1 MSSNINRDRSDNLMH
16 DIDGATKGKIL
27 SQALPYIK
35 RFNGKVVVVKLGGSA
50 LTNNSLSTSFADDVT
65 WLNSVGIKVLVIHGG
80 GPHIEKQ
87 LKKLGKKVSFFEG
100 IRVTDPETLD
110 IVEMVLAGNVN
121 KEIVE
126 LINKSGGFAVGLT
139 GQDGNILKAKKLEI
153 KETRNDYSNVD
164 LGLVGE
170 IENINVQLLISLL
183 NDNFI
188 LKCYLDKEMQKC
200 NCYWL
205 LNMNSSIDK
214 QEIKQ
219 FNKLNQDWWDEHGSF
234 SALHKIT
241 PCRINY
247 IIQVIKKN
255 IRNQEKY
262 RDYQICQN
270 LKILDIGCGGGI
282 LCEPLSRLGGKVT
295 GIDVSENAIL
305 SAKNHAQTMGLDIN
319 YKCII

>member
-1 MSSNINRDRSDNLMH
+1 MSSNINRDRSDNLMP
-16 DIDGATKGKIL
+16 DIDGAIKGKIL

-50 LTNNSLSTSFADDVT
+50 LTNNSLSVSFADDVT

-153 KETRNDYSNVD
+153 KETRNAYSNVD

-170 IENINVQLLISLL
+170 IENINVRLLISLL

-188 LKCYLDKEMQKC
+188 PVIAPIASGQSGETYNINADVVAGQLAQAIKAEKLILMTNTAGVLD
-200 NCYWL
+200 
-205 LNMNSSIDK
+205 NSGKLIPELDRASIDDLLK
-214 QEIKQ
+214 NNFISEGMIPKIK
-219 FNKLNQDWWDEHGSF
+219 
-234 SALHKIT
+234 SALKASESGVKTVH
-241 PCRINY
+241 
-247 IIQVIKKN
+247 IIDGRVEHSLLLEVLTDSGVGTM
-255 IRNQEKY
+255 IR
-262 RDYQICQN
+262 
-270 LKILDIGCGGGI
+270 
-282 LCEPLSRLGGKVT
+282 T
-295 GIDVSENAIL
+295 
-305 SAKNHAQTMGLDIN
+305 
-319 YKCII
+319 

>member
-1 MSSNINRDRSDNLMH
+1 MSSNINRDRSDNLMP
-16 DIDGATKGKIL
+16 DIDGAIKGKIL

-50 LTNNSLSTSFADDVT
+50 LTNNSLSVSFADDVT

-188 LKCYLDKEMQKC
+188 PVIAPIASGQSGETYNINADVVAGQLAQAIKAEKLILMTNTSGVLD
-200 NCYWL
+200 
-205 LNMNSSIDK
+205 NSGKLIPELDRASIDGLLK
-214 QEIKQ
+214 NKFISEGMIPKIK
-219 FNKLNQDWWDEHGSF
+219 
-234 SALHKIT
+234 SALKASESGVKTVH
-241 PCRINY
+241 
-247 IIQVIKKN
+247 IIDGRVEHSLLLEVLTDSGVGTM
-255 IRNQEKY
+255 IR
-262 RDYQICQN
+262 
-270 LKILDIGCGGGI
+270 
-282 LCEPLSRLGGKVT
+282 T
-295 GIDVSENAIL
+295 
-305 SAKNHAQTMGLDIN
+305 
-319 YKCII
+319 

>member
-1 MSSNINRDRSDNLMH
+1 MSSNINRDRSDNLMP
-16 DIDGATKGKIL
+16 DIDGAIKGKIL

-50 LTNNSLSTSFADDVT
+50 LTNNSLSVSFADDVT

-139 GQDGNILKAKKLEI
+139 GQDGNILKAKKLKI
-153 KETRNDYSNVD
+153 KETRNAYSNVD

-170 IENINVQLLISLL
+170 IEKINVQLLISLL

-188 LKCYLDKEMQKC
+188 PVIAPIASGQSGETYNINADVVAGQLAQAIKAEKLILMTNTSGVLDSSGKLIPE
-200 NCYWL
+200 L
-205 LNMNSSIDK
+205 DRASIDDLLK
-214 QEIKQ
+214 NNFISEGMIPKIK
-219 FNKLNQDWWDEHGSF
+219 
-234 SALHKIT
+234 SALKASESGVKTVH
-241 PCRINY
+241 
-247 IIQVIKKN
+247 IIDGRVEHSLLLEVLTDSGVGTM
-255 IRNQEKY
+255 IR
-262 RDYQICQN
+262 
-270 LKILDIGCGGGI
+270 
-282 LCEPLSRLGGKVT
+282 T
-295 GIDVSENAIL
+295 
-305 SAKNHAQTMGLDIN
+305 
-319 YKCII
+319 

>member
-1 MSSNINRDRSDNLMH
+1 MSSNINRDRSDNLMP
-16 DIDGATKGKIL
+16 DIDGAIKGKIL

-50 LTNNSLSTSFADDVT
+50 LTNNSLSVSFADDVT

-188 LKCYLDKEMQKC
+188 PVIAPIASGQSGETYNINADVVAGQLAQAIKAEKLILMTNTSGVLD
-200 NCYWL
+200 
-205 LNMNSSIDK
+205 NSGKLIPELDRASIDDLLK
-214 QEIKQ
+214 NNFISEGMIPKIK
-219 FNKLNQDWWDEHGSF
+219 
-234 SALHKIT
+234 SALKASESGVKTVH
-241 PCRINY
+241 
-247 IIQVIKKN
+247 IIDGRVEHSLLLEVLTDSGVGTM
-255 IRNQEKY
+255 IR
-262 RDYQICQN
+262 
-270 LKILDIGCGGGI
+270 
-282 LCEPLSRLGGKVT
+282 T
-295 GIDVSENAIL
+295 
-305 SAKNHAQTMGLDIN
+305 
-319 YKCII
+319 

>member
-1 MSSNINRDRSDNLMH
+1 MSSNINRDRSDNLMP

-50 LTNNSLSTSFADDVT
+50 LTNNSLSVSFADDVT

-153 KETRNDYSNVD
+153 KETRNAYSNVD

-170 IENINVQLLISLL
+170 IEKINVQLLISLL

-188 LKCYLDKEMQKC
+188 PVIAPIASGQSGETYNINADVVAGQLAQAIKAEKLILMTNTSGVLD
-200 NCYWL
+200 
-205 LNMNSSIDK
+205 NSGKLIPELDRASIDDLLK
-214 QEIKQ
+214 NNFISEGMIPKIK
-219 FNKLNQDWWDEHGSF
+219 
-234 SALHKIT
+234 SALKASESGVKTVH
-241 PCRINY
+241 
-247 IIQVIKKN
+247 IIDGRVEHSLLLEVLTDSGVGTM
-255 IRNQEKY
+255 IR
-262 RDYQICQN
+262 
-270 LKILDIGCGGGI
+270 
-282 LCEPLSRLGGKVT
+282 T
-295 GIDVSENAIL
+295 
-305 SAKNHAQTMGLDIN
+305 
-319 YKCII
+319 

>member
-1 MSSNINRDRSDNLMH
+1 MSSNINRDRSDNLMP
-16 DIDGATKGKIL
+16 DIDGAIKGKIL

-50 LTNNSLSTSFADDVT
+50 LTNNSLSVSFADDVT

-153 KETRNDYSNVD
+153 KETRNAYSNVD

-188 LKCYLDKEMQKC
+188 PVIAPIASGQSGETYNINADVVAGQLAQAIKAEKLILMTNTSGVLD
-200 NCYWL
+200 
-205 LNMNSSIDK
+205 NSGKLIPELDRASIDDLLK
-214 QEIKQ
+214 NNFISEGMIPKIK
-219 FNKLNQDWWDEHGSF
+219 
-234 SALHKIT
+234 SALKASESGVKTVH
-241 PCRINY
+241 
-247 IIQVIKKN
+247 IIDGRVEHSLLLEVLTDSGVGTM
-255 IRNQEKY
+255 IR
-262 RDYQICQN
+262 
-270 LKILDIGCGGGI
+270 
-282 LCEPLSRLGGKVT
+282 T
-295 GIDVSENAIL
+295 
-305 SAKNHAQTMGLDIN
+305 
-319 YKCII
+319 

>member
-50 LTNNSLSTSFADDVT
+50 LTNNFLSASFADDVT

-153 KETRNDYSNVD
+153 KETRNAYSNVD

-170 IENINVQLLISLL
+170 IEKINVQLLISLL

-188 LKCYLDKEMQKC
+188 PVIAPIASGQSGETYNINADVVAGQLAQAIKAEKLILMTNTSGVLD
-200 NCYWL
+200 
-205 LNMNSSIDK
+205 NSGKLIPELDRASIDGLLK
-214 QEIKQ
+214 NKFISEGMIPKIK
-219 FNKLNQDWWDEHGSF
+219 
-234 SALHKIT
+234 SALKASESGVKTVH
-241 PCRINY
+241 
-247 IIQVIKKN
+247 IIDGRVEHSLLLEVLTDSGVGTM
-255 IRNQEKY
+255 IR
-262 RDYQICQN
+262 
-270 LKILDIGCGGGI
+270 
-282 LCEPLSRLGGKVT
+282 T
-295 GIDVSENAIL
+295 
-305 SAKNHAQTMGLDIN
+305 
-319 YKCII
+319 

>member
-1 MSSNINRDRSDNLMH
+1 MSSNINRDRSDNLMP
-16 DIDGATKGKIL
+16 DIDGAIKGKIL

-50 LTNNSLSTSFADDVT
+50 LTNNSLSVSFADDVT

-153 KETRNDYSNVD
+153 KETRNAYSNVD

-170 IENINVQLLISLL
+170 IEKINVQLLISLL

-188 LKCYLDKEMQKC
+188 PVIAPIASGQSGETYNINADVVAGQLAQAIKAEKLILMTNTAGVLD
-200 NCYWL
+200 
-205 LNMNSSIDK
+205 NSGKLIPELDRASIDGLLK
-214 QEIKQ
+214 DKFISEGMIPKIK
-219 FNKLNQDWWDEHGSF
+219 
-234 SALHKIT
+234 SALKASESGVKTVH
-241 PCRINY
+241 
-247 IIQVIKKN
+247 IIDGRVEHSLLLEVLTDSGVGTM
-255 IRNQEKY
+255 IR
-262 RDYQICQN
+262 
-270 LKILDIGCGGGI
+270 
-282 LCEPLSRLGGKVT
+282 T
-295 GIDVSENAIL
+295 
-305 SAKNHAQTMGLDIN
+305 
-319 YKCII
+319 

>member
-1 MSSNINRDRSDNLMH
+1 MSSNINRDSSDNLMQ
-16 DIDGATKGKIL
+16 DIDRTTKGKIL

-50 LTNNSLSTSFADDVT
+50 LTNNSLSVSFADDVT

-87 LKKLGKKVSFFEG
+87 LKRLGKKVSFFEG

-153 KETRNDYSNVD
+153 KETKNDYSNVD

-170 IENINVQLLISLL
+170 IEKINVQLLISLL

-188 LKCYLDKEMQKC
+188 PVIAPIASGQSGETYNINADVVAGQLAQAIKAEKLILMTNTSGVLD
-200 NCYWL
+200 
-205 LNMNSSIDK
+205 NSGKLIPELDRASIDDLLK
-214 QEIKQ
+214 NNFISEGMIPKIK
-219 FNKLNQDWWDEHGSF
+219 
-234 SALHKIT
+234 SALKASESGVKTVH
-241 PCRINY
+241 
-247 IIQVIKKN
+247 IIDGRVEHSLLLEVLTDSGVGTM
-255 IRNQEKY
+255 IR
-262 RDYQICQN
+262 
-270 LKILDIGCGGGI
+270 
-282 LCEPLSRLGGKVT
+282 T
-295 GIDVSENAIL
+295 
-305 SAKNHAQTMGLDIN
+305 
-319 YKCII
+319 

>member
-1 MSSNINRDRSDNLMH
+1 MSSNINRDRSDNLMP
-16 DIDGATKGKIL
+16 DIDGAIKGKIL

-50 LTNNSLSTSFADDVT
+50 LTNNSLSASFADDVT

-188 LKCYLDKEMQKC
+188 PVIAPIASGQSGETYNINADVVAGQLAQAIKAEKLILMTNTSGVLD
-200 NCYWL
+200 
-205 LNMNSSIDK
+205 NSGKLIPELDRASIDGLLK
-214 QEIKQ
+214 NKFISEGMIPKIK
-219 FNKLNQDWWDEHGSF
+219 
-234 SALHKIT
+234 SALKASESGVKTVH
-241 PCRINY
+241 
-247 IIQVIKKN
+247 IIDGRVEHSLLLEVLTDSGVGTM
-255 IRNQEKY
+255 IR
-262 RDYQICQN
+262 
-270 LKILDIGCGGGI
+270 
-282 LCEPLSRLGGKVT
+282 T
-295 GIDVSENAIL
+295 
-305 SAKNHAQTMGLDIN
+305 
-319 YKCII
+319 

>member
-1 MSSNINRDRSDNLMH
+1 MSSNINRDRSDNLMQ
-16 DIDGATKGKIL
+16 DIDRTTKGKIL

-50 LTNNSLSTSFADDVT
+50 LTNNSLSVSFADDVT

-87 LKKLGKKVSFFEG
+87 LKRLGKKVSFFEG

-153 KETRNDYSNVD
+153 KETKNDYSNVD

-170 IENINVQLLISLL
+170 IEKINVQLLISLL

-188 LKCYLDKEMQKC
+188 PVIAPIASGQSGETYNINADVVAGQLAQAIKAEKLILMTNTAGVLD
-200 NCYWL
+200 
-205 LNMNSSIDK
+205 NSGKLIPELDRASIDDLLK
-214 QEIKQ
+214 NNFISEGMIPKIK
-219 FNKLNQDWWDEHGSF
+219 
-234 SALHKIT
+234 SALKASESGVKTVH
-241 PCRINY
+241 
-247 IIQVIKKN
+247 IIDGRVEHSLLLEVLTDSGVGTM
-255 IRNQEKY
+255 IR
-262 RDYQICQN
+262 
-270 LKILDIGCGGGI
+270 
-282 LCEPLSRLGGKVT
+282 T
-295 GIDVSENAIL
+295 
-305 SAKNHAQTMGLDIN
+305 
-319 YKCII
+319 

>member
-16 DIDGATKGKIL
+16 DIDRTTKGKIL

-50 LTNNSLSTSFADDVT
+50 LTNNSLSASFADDVT

-188 LKCYLDKEMQKC
+188 PVIAPIASGQSGETYNINADVVAGQLAQAIKAEKLILMTNTAGVLD
-200 NCYWL
+200 
-205 LNMNSSIDK
+205 NSGKLIPELDRASIDDLLK
-214 QEIKQ
+214 NKFISEGMIPKIK
-219 FNKLNQDWWDEHGSF
+219 
-234 SALHKIT
+234 SALKASESGVKTVH
-241 PCRINY
+241 
-247 IIQVIKKN
+247 IIDGRVEHSLLLEVLTDSGVGTM
-255 IRNQEKY
+255 IR
-262 RDYQICQN
+262 
-270 LKILDIGCGGGI
+270 
-282 LCEPLSRLGGKVT
+282 T
-295 GIDVSENAIL
+295 
-305 SAKNHAQTMGLDIN
+305 
-319 YKCII
+319 

>member
-16 DIDGATKGKIL
+16 DIDRTTKGKIL

-50 LTNNSLSTSFADDVT
+50 LTNNSLSVSFADDVT

-153 KETRNDYSNVD
+153 KETRNAYSNVD

-170 IENINVQLLISLL
+170 IEKINVQLLISLL

-188 LKCYLDKEMQKC
+188 PVIAPIASGQSGETYNINADVVAGQLAQAIKAEKLILMTNTAGVLD
-200 NCYWL
+200 
-205 LNMNSSIDK
+205 NSGKLIPELDRASIDDLLK
-214 QEIKQ
+214 NNFISEGMIPKIK
-219 FNKLNQDWWDEHGSF
+219 
-234 SALHKIT
+234 SALKASESGVKTVH
-241 PCRINY
+241 
-247 IIQVIKKN
+247 IIDGRVEHSLLLEVLTDSGVGTM
-255 IRNQEKY
+255 IR
-262 RDYQICQN
+262 
-270 LKILDIGCGGGI
+270 
-282 LCEPLSRLGGKVT
+282 T
-295 GIDVSENAIL
+295 
-305 SAKNHAQTMGLDIN
+305 
-319 YKCII
+319 

>member
-1 MSSNINRDRSDNLMH
+1 MSSNINRDRSDNLMP

-50 LTNNSLSTSFADDVT
+50 LTNNSLSASFADDVT

-153 KETRNDYSNVD
+153 KETRNAYSNVD

-170 IENINVQLLISLL
+170 IEKINVQLLISLL

-188 LKCYLDKEMQKC
+188 PVIAPIASGQSGETYNINADVVAGQLAQAIKAEKLILMTNTSGVLD
-200 NCYWL
+200 
-205 LNMNSSIDK
+205 NSGKLIPELDRASIDDLLENNFISEGMIPK
-214 QEIKQ
+214 IK
-219 FNKLNQDWWDEHGSF
+219 
-234 SALHKIT
+234 SALKASESGVKTVH
-241 PCRINY
+241 
-247 IIQVIKKN
+247 IIDGRVEHSLLLEVLTDSGVGTM
-255 IRNQEKY
+255 IR
-262 RDYQICQN
+262 
-270 LKILDIGCGGGI
+270 
-282 LCEPLSRLGGKVT
+282 T
-295 GIDVSENAIL
+295 
-305 SAKNHAQTMGLDIN
+305 
-319 YKCII
+319 

>member
-1 MSSNINRDRSDNLMH
+1 
-16 DIDGATKGKIL
+16 
-27 SQALPYIK
+27 
-35 RFNGKVVVVKLGGSA
+35 VVVVKLGGSA

-153 KETRNDYSNVD
+153 KETRNAYSNVD

-170 IENINVQLLISLL
+170 IEKINVQLLISLL

-188 LKCYLDKEMQKC
+188 PVIAPIASGQSGETYNINADVVAGQLAQAIKAEKLILMTNTSGVLD
-200 NCYWL
+200 
-205 LNMNSSIDK
+205 NSGKLIPELDRASIDDLLK
-214 QEIKQ
+214 NNFISEGMIPKIK
-219 FNKLNQDWWDEHGSF
+219 
-234 SALHKIT
+234 SALKASESGVKTVH
-241 PCRINY
+241 
-247 IIQVIKKN
+247 IIDGRVEHSLLLEVLTDSGVGTM
-255 IRNQEKY
+255 IR
-262 RDYQICQN
+262 
-270 LKILDIGCGGGI
+270 
-282 LCEPLSRLGGKVT
+282 T
-295 GIDVSENAIL
+295 
-305 SAKNHAQTMGLDIN
+305 
-319 YKCII
+319 

>member
-1 MSSNINRDRSDNLMH
+1 MSSNINRDRSDNLMP
-16 DIDGATKGKIL
+16 DIDGAIKGKIL

-50 LTNNSLSTSFADDVT
+50 LTNNSLSVSFADDVT

-139 GQDGNILKAKKLEI
+139 GQDGNILKAKKLKI
-153 KETRNDYSNVD
+153 KETRNAYSNVD

-170 IENINVQLLISLL
+170 IEKINVQLLISLL

-188 LKCYLDKEMQKC
+188 PVIAPIASGQSGETYNINADVVAGQLAQAIKAEKLILMTNTSGVLD
-200 NCYWL
+200 
-205 LNMNSSIDK
+205 NSGKLIPELDRASIDDLLK
-214 QEIKQ
+214 NNFISEGMIPKIK
-219 FNKLNQDWWDEHGSF
+219 
-234 SALHKIT
+234 SALKASESGVKTVH
-241 PCRINY
+241 
-247 IIQVIKKN
+247 IIDGRVEHSLLLEVLTDSGVGTM
-255 IRNQEKY
+255 IR
-262 RDYQICQN
+262 
-270 LKILDIGCGGGI
+270 
-282 LCEPLSRLGGKVT
+282 T
-295 GIDVSENAIL
+295 
-305 SAKNHAQTMGLDIN
+305 
-319 YKCII
+319 

>member
-1 MSSNINRDRSDNLMH
+1 MSSNINRDRSDNLMP
-16 DIDGATKGKIL
+16 DIDGAIKGKIL

-50 LTNNSLSTSFADDVT
+50 LTNNSLSVSFADDVT

-188 LKCYLDKEMQKC
+188 PVIAPIASGQSGETYNINADVVAGQLAQAIKAEKLILMTNTAGVLD
-200 NCYWL
+200 
-205 LNMNSSIDK
+205 NSGKLIPELDRASIDDLLK
-214 QEIKQ
+214 NNFISEGMIPKIK
-219 FNKLNQDWWDEHGSF
+219 
-234 SALHKIT
+234 SALKASESGVKTVH
-241 PCRINY
+241 
-247 IIQVIKKN
+247 IIDGRVEHSLLLEVLTDSGVGTM
-255 IRNQEKY
+255 IR
-262 RDYQICQN
+262 
-270 LKILDIGCGGGI
+270 
-282 LCEPLSRLGGKVT
+282 T
-295 GIDVSENAIL
+295 
-305 SAKNHAQTMGLDIN
+305 
-319 YKCII
+319 

>member
-1 MSSNINRDRSDNLMH
+1 MSSNINRDRSDNLMP
-16 DIDGATKGKIL
+16 DIDGAIKGKIL

-50 LTNNSLSTSFADDVT
+50 LTNDSLSVSFADDVT

-153 KETRNDYSNVD
+153 KETRNAYSNVD

-188 LKCYLDKEMQKC
+188 PVIAPIASGQSGETYNINADVVAGQLAQAIKAEKLILMTNTSGVLD
-200 NCYWL
+200 
-205 LNMNSSIDK
+205 NSGKLIPELDRASIDDLLK
-214 QEIKQ
+214 NNFISEGMIPKIK
-219 FNKLNQDWWDEHGSF
+219 
-234 SALHKIT
+234 SALKASESGVKTVH
-241 PCRINY
+241 
-247 IIQVIKKN
+247 IIDGRVEHSLLLEVLTDSGVGTM
-255 IRNQEKY
+255 IR
-262 RDYQICQN
+262 
-270 LKILDIGCGGGI
+270 
-282 LCEPLSRLGGKVT
+282 T
-295 GIDVSENAIL
+295 
-305 SAKNHAQTMGLDIN
+305 
-319 YKCII
+319 